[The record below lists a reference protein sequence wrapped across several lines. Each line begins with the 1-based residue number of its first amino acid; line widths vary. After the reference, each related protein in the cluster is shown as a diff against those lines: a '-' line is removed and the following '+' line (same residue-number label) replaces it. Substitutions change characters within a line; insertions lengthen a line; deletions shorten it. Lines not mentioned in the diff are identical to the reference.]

1 MDEKNKKRKSL
12 RLKNY
17 DYLQQGL
24 YFITICIHQKLC
36 LLGRVNNDEMFP
48 NAAGL
53 MLESC
58 WYDMSK
64 RFVSVRLDEFVLMPN
79 HFHGI
84 IELTEKDVS
93 LGEVVGAFKSI
104 TTNKYIRGVKENNW
118 RPFVNKFW
126 QRNYYE
132 HVIRNEYSYQQISEY
147 IKYNPAKWCD
157 DQYYR
162 TN

>member
-1 MDEKNKKRKSL
+1 MDEKNNKRKPL

-17 DYLQQGL
+17 DYSQQGL
-24 YFITICIHQKLC
+24 YFITICIHQKIC
-36 LLGRVNNDEMFP
+36 LLGRVNNDEMYP
-48 NAAGL
+48 NESGF

-58 WYDMSK
+58 WLDLTK
-64 RFVSVRLDEFVLMPN
+64 RFDTVRLHEFVVMPN

-84 IELTEKDVS
+84 IEMTEKDIT

-104 TTNKYIRGVKENNW
+104 TTNQYIKGVKENNW
-118 RPFVNKFW
+118 RPFDYKLW

-132 HVIRNEYSYQQISEY
+132 HVIRNECSYQQITEY

-157 DQYYR
+157 DKYYQK
-162 TN
+162 N